1 MPQLYI
7 YIYIY
12 IHIKYIYIYRCVYIL
27 SYSGLELT
35 APSLLGA
42 PRFRGSALDESLFDQ
57 HQSTPPLATYISG
70 LLRECVV
77 YTISECLDS
86 AQIVFWCI
94 ETQLPPHIMLPLL

>member
-1 MPQLYI
+1 MNVTIWVHLRRYCATAHD
-7 YIYIY
+7 YGFE
-12 IHIKYIYIYRCVYIL
+12 L
-27 SYSGLELT
+27 SSYSGLGLT

-42 PRFRGSALDESLFDQ
+42 PRFRGSALDDSLFDQ